1 MFLILYFLAAL
12 LLLLIG
18 FLVKGWFGASW
29 VLFAASF
36 GFAWWQS
43 QQKERLQ
50 EWLRQP
56 NQALPDLSGET
67 YEIADRTQHL
77 LRQKDIALIDSQ
89 ASLGAFLNALQA
101 SPDGV
106 IILNYFNSIQW
117 CNHMAEAHFG
127 LVATRDQDQIINN
140 LIRDPVFSAY
150 LAGNDFSREIVIT
163 GHNHQ
168 IERPVKIAIHIYPY
182 ANDAKL
188 VLSRDITAIEQA
200 DAMRR
205 DFVANVSHEI
215 RTPLTVLSGFIEA
228 FQTAKMSSKD
238 SQHYL
243 SLMAQQSSR
252 MQDLTQDLLTLSK
265 LEGSPPPNKD
275 AIFDLNILINTCKQ
289 DGINLL
295 KTLKLKSTFNI
306 ELNDNF
312 SHAQI
317 MGVLPELQ
325 SALSNL
331 IGNAIRYTPNGGLIT
346 LTCTQHEHQFEI
358 AVSDTG
364 AGIEPQHLARLT
376 ERFYRVDTSRSRESG
391 GTGLGLAIVK
401 HVMLRHN
408 GELRIESIVGKGSKF
423 ALLLP
428 NSRIK
433 TLSQI
438 N

>member
-1 MFLILYFLAAL
+1 MFLIFYFLGAL
-12 LLLLIG
+12 LLMLIG
-18 FLVKGWFGASW
+18 FLIKGWFGASW
-29 VLFAASF
+29 VLLAASF

-43 QQKERLQ
+43 QQNEKLND
-50 EWLRQP
+50 WLRQP
-56 NQALPDLSGET
+56 NQVLPELSGDT
-67 YEIADRTQHL
+67 YDIADRTRRL
-77 LRQKDIALIDSQ
+77 LLQKDITLSESQ
-89 ASLGAFLNALQA
+89 ANLAAFLNALQA

-106 IILNYFNSIQW
+106 IMLNYFNSIQW

-127 LVATRDQDQIINN
+127 LDASRDQNQIINN
-140 LIRDPVFSAY
+140 LIRDPIFTDY
-150 LAGNDFSREIVIT
+150 LVSNQYTDGIVIT

-168 IERPVKIAIHIYPY
+168 IDRPVKIALNVYPY
-182 ANDAKL
+182 GEDAKL
-188 VLSRDITAIEQA
+188 VLSRNITAIEQA
-200 DAMRR
+200 EAMRR

-228 FQTAKMSSKD
+228 FQTAKLSQKD

-243 SLMAQQSSR
+243 ALMAQQSAR
-252 MQDLTQDLLTLSK
+252 MQDLTDDLLTLSK

-275 AIFDLNILINTCKQ
+275 AMFGLMDVMNAGQQ
-289 DGINLL
+289 DGLNLL
-295 KTLKLKSTFNI
+295 KTLKSNSTLTVETPEN
-306 ELNDNF
+306 LAN
-312 SHAQI
+312 AQI
-317 MGVLPELQ
+317 LGVQAELQ

-346 LTCTQHEHQFEI
+346 VAITQLAHQLEI

-364 AGIEPQHLARLT
+364 NGIEPQHLARLT

-408 GELRIESIVGKGSKF
+408 GELRIESSVGKGSKF

-428 NSRIK
+428 NSRVK
-433 TLSQI
+433 LSQ